1 MALLPKTT
9 FTFIERLY
17 SSFFVMS
24 DEADVLLVVLLAGEA
39 FVLAVVLRTVLLAAV
54 DFATVRLFAVPVAAF
69 LVALGDEAAVVVVV
83 FALLD
88 LRVPVVVDLAEELL
102 DAVLLLVVALLAVLV
117 TSAFLAASFAAKR
130 ATCSTSKST
139 FALSISSCC
148 SFC

>member
-9 FTFIERLY
+9 FTFIEHLY

-88 LRVPVVVDLAEELL
+88 LRVPVVVD
-102 DAVLLLVVALLAVLV
+102 
-117 TSAFLAASFAAKR
+117 
-130 ATCSTSKST
+130 
-139 FALSISSCC
+139 
-148 SFC
+148 

>member
-1 MALLPKTT
+1 LALLPKTT

-39 FVLAVVLRTVLLAAV
+39 FVLAVVLRAVLLAAV

-83 FALLD
+83 FALLG
-88 LRVPVVVDLAEELL
+88 LRVPVVVDEVVVDLAEELL
-102 DAVLLLVVALLAVLV
+102 VAVLLLAVALLAVLV
-117 TSAFLAASFAAKR
+117 TSAFLATSFAAKR
-130 ATCSTSKST
+130 ATCSTSK
-139 FALSISSCC
+139 
-148 SFC
+148 